1 MTAAEEEEKEEKERG
16 FKQQQQPQK
25 KKLRRR
31 RRRRRRKKRVEAQFR
46 YNTKLRR
53 DSFNVQFVQQDA
65 SERAHW
71 NIKKGEEEE
80 EKV

>member
-16 FKQQQQPQK
+16 FKQQQPQK
-25 KKLRRR
+25 KKLRR